1 MEAKNVLLFVIIIVL
16 LYIVIKYVISDVN
29 TLSGIVS
36 AQTMQKID
44 ASSLADSSTDSGS
57 TSNYTYSIWMYI
69 DDWNVKYGEPK
80 IVFGRMASET
90 DGRQPCPLVA
100 LAPLENNLIVSLA
113 IYPGM
118 DTEPVNGTSSTPAS
132 VSSTASGVTSV
143 TATTG
148 SPVSGT
154 SSTPASVT
162 STTVSTTQPSV
173 IHRCMVA
180 NIPIQKW
187 VNVLISTYGRSL
199 DIYIDGK
206 LVRTCVLPGVAR
218 IETSTP
224 VYVTPNGGF
233 SGWTA
238 KFQYWP
244 ESCDPQMAWNIYK
257 AGYGASMLS
266 GLLGQ
271 YTVKVSLM
279 EGTTEESSFS
289 I

>member
-16 LYIVIKYVISDVN
+16 LYIVIRYVIKDVN
-29 TLSGIVS
+29 TLTGLVS

-44 ASSLADSSTDSGS
+44 ASNLASSSSAGA
-57 TSNYTYSIWMYI
+57 TSNYTYSIWFYV

-80 IVFGRMASET
+80 VVFGRMASEMDKT
-90 DGRQPCPLVA
+90 QPCPLVS

-118 DTEPVNGTSSTPAS
+118 DTAPIEDTT
-132 VSSTASGVTSV
+132 TT
-143 TATTG
+143 TTTDATTDTNTETAA
-148 SPVSGT
+148 T
-154 SSTPASVT
+154 S
-162 STTVSTTQPSV
+162 

-218 IETSTP
+218 IESSTP
-224 VYVTPNGGF
+224 VYITPNGGF

-244 ESCDPQMAWNIYK
+244 DSCDPQKAWNIYK
-257 AGYGASMLS
+257 AGYGASMLA
-266 GLLGQ
+266 GLLGK

-279 EGTTEESSFS
+279 EGDTEESSFS

>member
-16 LYIVIKYVISDVN
+16 LYIVIKYVIKDVN
-29 TLSGIVS
+29 TLTGLVS
-36 AQTMQKID
+36 AQTMQKIE
-44 ASSLADSSTDSGS
+44 ASSLASSSSAGA
-57 TSNYTYSIWMYI
+57 TSNYTYSIWFYV

-80 IVFGRMASET
+80 VVFGRMASEM
-90 DGRQPCPLVA
+90 DKNQPCPLVS

-118 DTEPVNGTSSTPAS
+118 DTAPIED
-132 VSSTASGVTSV
+132 
-143 TATTG
+143 TT
-148 SPVSGT
+148 T
-154 SSTPASVT
+154 TTTTTDTDT
-162 STTVSTTQPSV
+162 STESS

-218 IETSTP
+218 VESSTP
-224 VYVTPNGGF
+224 VYITPNGGF

-244 ESCDPQMAWNIYK
+244 DSCDPQKAWNIYK
-257 AGYGASMLS
+257 AGYGASMLA
-266 GLLGQ
+266 GLLGK

-279 EGTTEESSFS
+279 EGDTEESSFS

>member
-16 LYIVIKYVISDVN
+16 LYIVIKYVIKDVN
-29 TLSGIVS
+29 TLTGLVS
-36 AQTMQKID
+36 AQTMQKIE
-44 ASSLADSSTDSGS
+44 ASSLASSSSAGA
-57 TSNYTYSIWMYI
+57 TSNYTYSIWFYV

-80 IVFGRMASET
+80 VVFGRMASEM
-90 DGRQPCPLVA
+90 DKNQPCPLVS

-118 DTEPVNGTSSTPAS
+118 DTAPIEDTT
-132 VSSTASGVTSV
+132 
-143 TATTG
+143 TATATATATD
-148 SPVSGT
+148 T
-154 SSTPASVT
+154 S
-162 STTVSTTQPSV
+162 

-218 IETSTP
+218 VESSTP
-224 VYVTPNGGF
+224 VYITPNGGF

-244 ESCDPQMAWNIYK
+244 DSCDPQKAWNIYK
-257 AGYGASMLS
+257 ADMVRVCWLDY
-266 GLLGQ
+266 
-271 YTVKVSLM
+271 
-279 EGTTEESSFS
+279 
-289 I
+289 

>member
-1 MEAKNVLLFVIIIVL
+1 MEVKNVLLFVIIIVL
-16 LYIVIKYVISDVN
+16 LYIVIKYVIKDVN
-29 TLSGIVS
+29 TLTGLVS
-36 AQTMQKID
+36 AQTMQKVE
-44 ASSLADSSTDSGS
+44 ASSLASTSSAGS

-80 IVFGRMASET
+80 VVFGRMASEMDKT
-90 DGRQPCPLVA
+90 QPCPLVT

-118 DTEPVNGTSSTPAS
+118 DTAPIEDPS
-132 VSSTASGVTSV
+132 
-143 TATTG
+143 ATTTTTTTTDT
-148 SPVSGT
+148 SEETTAVS
-154 SSTPASVT
+154 
-162 STTVSTTQPSV
+162 

-187 VNVLISTYGRSL
+187 TNVLISTYGRSL

-218 IETSTP
+218 IESSTP
-224 VYVTPNGGF
+224 VYITPNGGF

-244 ESCDPQMAWNIYK
+244 ESCDPQKAWNVYK

-266 GLLGQ
+266 GLLGK

-279 EGTTEESSFS
+279 EGGTEESSFS

>member
-16 LYIVIKYVISDVN
+16 LYIVIKYVIKDVN
-29 TLSGIVS
+29 TLTGLVS
-36 AQTMQKID
+36 AQTMQKIEASNL
-44 ASSLADSSTDSGS
+44 ASSSSAGA
-57 TSNYTYSIWMYI
+57 TSNYTYSIWFYI

-80 IVFGRMASET
+80 VVFGRMASEMDKT
-90 DGRQPCPLVA
+90 QPCPLVS

-118 DTEPVNGTSSTPAS
+118 DTAPIEDTT
-132 VSSTASGVTSV
+132 TTTDT
-143 TATTG
+143 TAT
-148 SPVSGT
+148 
-154 SSTPASVT
+154 STDA
-162 STTVSTTQPSV
+162 TVSETS

-218 IETSTP
+218 IESSTP
-224 VYVTPNGGF
+224 VYITPNGGF
-233 SGWTA
+233 SGYTA

-244 ESCDPQMAWNIYK
+244 DSCDPQKAWNIYK
-257 AGYGASMLS
+257 AGYGASMLA
-266 GLLGQ
+266 GLLGK

-279 EGTTEESSFS
+279 EGDTEENSFS

>member
-16 LYIVIKYVISDVN
+16 LYIVIKYVIKDVN
-29 TLSGIVS
+29 TLTGLVS
-36 AQTMQKID
+36 AQTMQKVEATSL
-44 ASSLADSSTDSGS
+44 ASSSSEGS
-57 TSNYTYSIWMYI
+57 TSNYTYSIWFYI

-80 IVFGRMASET
+80 VVFGRMASEMDKT
-90 DGRQPCPLVA
+90 QPCPLVT

-118 DTEPVNGTSSTPAS
+118 DTAPIED
-132 VSSTASGVTSV
+132 
-143 TATTG
+143 TTM
-148 SPVSGT
+148 T
-154 SSTPASVT
+154 TDTTTTTTTTDA
-162 STTVSTTQPSV
+162 STTTESS

-218 IETSTP
+218 IESSTP
-224 VYVTPNGGF
+224 VYITPNGGF
-233 SGWTA
+233 SGYTA

-244 ESCDPQMAWNIYK
+244 DSCDPQKAWNVYK
-257 AGYGASMLS
+257 AGYGASMLA
-266 GLLGQ
+266 GLLGK

-279 EGTTEESSFS
+279 EGDVEENSFS

>member
-1 MEAKNVLLFVIIIVL
+1 MEVKNVLLFAIIIVL

-29 TLSGIVS
+29 TLTGIVS

-44 ASSLADSSTDSGS
+44 PTSLDSSSSSGS

-80 IVFGRMASET
+80 VVFGRMASEM
-90 DGRQPCPLVA
+90 DKSQPCPLVA

-118 DTEPVNGTSSTPAS
+118 DTEPTTTSGISTT
-132 VSSTASGVTSV
+132 STTSV
-143 TATTG
+143 TATTVP
-148 SPVSGT
+148 PVSGT
-154 SSTPASVT
+154 SSTP
-162 STTVSTTQPSV
+162 TTVTATTGSV
-173 IHRCMVA
+173 IAEPTAIHRCMVA

>member
-1 MEAKNVLLFVIIIVL
+1 MEVKNVLLFVIIIVL
-16 LYIVIKYVISDVN
+16 LYIVIKYVIKDVN
-29 TLSGIVS
+29 TLSGLVS
-36 AQTMQKID
+36 AQTMQKIE
-44 ASSLADSSTDSGS
+44 ASSLATSSSTGS
-57 TSNYTYSIWMYI
+57 TSNYTYSIWLYI

-80 IVFGRMASET
+80 VVFGRMASEMDKT
-90 DGRQPCPLVA
+90 QPCPLVA

-118 DTEPVNGTSSTPAS
+118 DSAPMETEAENGTTTAAVEASS
-132 VSSTASGVTSV
+132 
-143 TATTG
+143 
-148 SPVSGT
+148 
-154 SSTPASVT
+154 
-162 STTVSTTQPSV
+162 

-218 IETSTP
+218 IESSTP
-224 VYVTPNGGF
+224 VYITPNGGF
-233 SGWTA
+233 SGYTA

-244 ESCDPQMAWNIYK
+244 ESCDPQKAYNIYK
-257 AGYGASMLS
+257 SGYGASMLA
-266 GLLGQ
+266 GLLGK
-271 YTVKVSLM
+271 YTVKISLM
-279 EGTTEESSFS
+279 EGETEDSSFS

>member
-1 MEAKNVLLFVIIIVL
+1 MEVKNVLLFVIIIVL
-16 LYIVIKYVISDVN
+16 LYIVIKYVVKDVN
-29 TLSGIVS
+29 TLSGLVS
-36 AQTMQKID
+36 AQTMQKIE
-44 ASSLADSSTDSGS
+44 ASSLATSSSTGA
-57 TSNYTYSIWMYI
+57 TSNYTYSIWFYI

-80 IVFGRMASET
+80 VIFGRMASEVDKT
-90 DGRQPCPLVA
+90 QPCPLVT

-118 DTEPVNGTSSTPAS
+118 DSAPMETTT
-132 VSSTASGVTSV
+132 TDTMTD
-143 TATTG
+143 TATTTATTTAM
-148 SPVSGT
+148 PPT
-154 SSTPASVT
+154 S
-162 STTVSTTQPSV
+162 

-180 NIPIQKW
+180 NVPIQKW

-218 IETSTP
+218 IESSTP
-224 VYVTPNGGF
+224 VYITPNGGF
-233 SGWTA
+233 SGYTA

-244 ESCDPQMAWNIYK
+244 ESCDPQKANNIYK
-257 AGYGASMLS
+257 AGYGASMLA
-266 GLLGQ
+266 GLFGK

-279 EGTTEESSFS
+279 EGETEDSSFT

>member
-16 LYIVIKYVISDVN
+16 LYIVIKYVIKDVN
-29 TLSGIVS
+29 TLTGLVS
-36 AQTMQKID
+36 AQTMQKVEATSL
-44 ASSLADSSTDSGS
+44 ASSSSEGS
-57 TSNYTYSIWMYI
+57 TSNYTYSIWFYI

-80 IVFGRMASET
+80 VVFGRMASEMDKT
-90 DGRQPCPLVA
+90 QPCPLVT

-118 DTEPVNGTSSTPAS
+118 DTAPIEDTTMTTDTTTTTTTTDANTTTESS
-132 VSSTASGVTSV
+132 
-143 TATTG
+143 
-148 SPVSGT
+148 
-154 SSTPASVT
+154 
-162 STTVSTTQPSV
+162 

-218 IETSTP
+218 IESSTP
-224 VYVTPNGGF
+224 VYITPNGGF
-233 SGWTA
+233 SGYTA

-244 ESCDPQMAWNIYK
+244 DSCDPQKAWNVYK
-257 AGYGASMLS
+257 AGYGASMLA
-266 GLLGQ
+266 GLLGK

-279 EGTTEESSFS
+279 EGDVEENSFS

>member
-16 LYIVIKYVISDVN
+16 LYIVVKYVIKDVN
-29 TLSGIVS
+29 TLSGLVS

-44 ASSLADSSTDSGS
+44 ASSLASSSSAGA
-57 TSNYTYSIWMYI
+57 TSNYTYSIWFYV

-80 IVFGRMASET
+80 VIFGRMASET
-90 DGRQPCPLVA
+90 DKNKPCPLVA

-118 DTEPVNGTSSTPAS
+118 DTAPVDGTDVPESD
-132 VSSTASGVTSV
+132 VG
-143 TATTG
+143 
-148 SPVSGT
+148 
-154 SSTPASVT
+154 
-162 STTVSTTQPSV
+162 

-180 NIPIQKW
+180 NVPIQKW

-218 IETSTP
+218 IESSTP
-224 VYVTPNGGF
+224 VYITPNGGF
-233 SGWTA
+233 AGWTA

-244 ESCDPQMAWNIYK
+244 ESCDPQKAWNIYK
-257 AGYGASMLS
+257 AGYGASMLA
-266 GLLGQ
+266 GLFGK
-271 YTVKVSLM
+271 YTIKLSLM
-279 EGTTEESSFS
+279 EGDTEESSFS

>member
-16 LYIVIKYVISDVN
+16 LYIVIKYVIKDVN
-29 TLSGIVS
+29 TLTGLVS

-44 ASSLADSSTDSGS
+44 ASSLASSSSAGS
-57 TSNYTYSIWMYI
+57 TSNYTYSIWFYI
-69 DDWNVKYGEPK
+69 DDWNIKYGESK
-80 IVFGRMASET
+80 VVFGRMASEM
-90 DGRQPCPLVA
+90 DKNQPCPLVS

-118 DTEPVNGTSSTPAS
+118 DSAPIST
-132 VSSTASGVTSV
+132 TT
-143 TATTG
+143 TTTTDNATTTADI
-148 SPVSGT
+148 SGADA
-154 SSTPASVT
+154 SASTDADSI
-162 STTVSTTQPSV
+162 S

-180 NIPIQKW
+180 NVPIQKW

-218 IETSTP
+218 IESSTP
-224 VYVTPNGGF
+224 VYITPNGGF
-233 SGWTA
+233 SGYTA

-244 ESCDPQMAWNIYK
+244 ESCDPQKAWNIYK
-257 AGYGASMLS
+257 AGYGASMLA
-266 GLLGQ
+266 GLLGK
-271 YTVKVSLM
+271 YTIKLSLM
-279 EGTTEESSFS
+279 EGDVEDSSFS

>member
-80 IVFGRMASET
+80 VVFGRMASEM
-90 DGRQPCPLVA
+90 DKSQPCPLVA

-118 DTEPVNGTSSTPAS
+118 DSAPMETTT
-132 VSSTASGVTSV
+132 TDTMTD
-143 TATTG
+143 TATTTATAM
-148 SPVSGT
+148 PPT
-154 SSTPASVT
+154 S
-162 STTVSTTQPSV
+162 

-180 NIPIQKW
+180 NVPIQKW
-187 VNVLISTYGRSL
+187 VNVLISTDGRSL

-218 IETSTP
+218 IESSTP
-224 VYVTPNGGF
+224 VYITPNGGF
-233 SGWTA
+233 SGYTA

-244 ESCDPQMAWNIYK
+244 ESCDPQKAYNIYK
-257 AGYGASMLS
+257 AGYGASMLA
-266 GLLGQ
+266 GLFGK

-279 EGTTEESSFS
+279 EGETEDSSFT

>member
-16 LYIVIKYVISDVN
+16 LYIVIKYVIKDVN
-29 TLSGIVS
+29 TLTGLVS
-36 AQTMQKID
+36 AQTMQKIE
-44 ASSLADSSTDSGS
+44 ASSLASSSSAGA
-57 TSNYTYSIWMYI
+57 TSNYTYSIWFYV

-80 IVFGRMASET
+80 VVFGRMASEM
-90 DGRQPCPLVA
+90 DKNQPCPLVS

-118 DTEPVNGTSSTPAS
+118 DTAPIEDTT
-132 VSSTASGVTSV
+132 
-143 TATTG
+143 TATATATATD
-148 SPVSGT
+148 T
-154 SSTPASVT
+154 S
-162 STTVSTTQPSV
+162 

-218 IETSTP
+218 VESSTP
-224 VYVTPNGGF
+224 VYITPNGGF

-244 ESCDPQMAWNIYK
+244 DSCDPQKAWNIYK
-257 AGYGASMLS
+257 AGYGASMLA
-266 GLLGQ
+266 GLLGK

-279 EGTTEESSFS
+279 EGDTEESSFS

>member
-16 LYIVIKYVISDVN
+16 LYIVIKYVIKDVN
-29 TLSGIVS
+29 TLTGLVS
-36 AQTMQKID
+36 AQTMQKIEASNL
-44 ASSLADSSTDSGS
+44 ASSSSAGA
-57 TSNYTYSIWMYI
+57 TSNYTYSIWFYI

-80 IVFGRMASET
+80 VVFGRMASEMDKT
-90 DGRQPCPLVA
+90 QPCPLVS

-118 DTEPVNGTSSTPAS
+118 DTAPIEDTT
-132 VSSTASGVTSV
+132 TTTDT
-143 TATTG
+143 TAT
-148 SPVSGT
+148 VSET
-154 SSTPASVT
+154 S
-162 STTVSTTQPSV
+162 

-218 IETSTP
+218 IESSTP
-224 VYVTPNGGF
+224 VYITPNGGF
-233 SGWTA
+233 SGYTA

-244 ESCDPQMAWNIYK
+244 DSCDPQKAWNIYK
-257 AGYGASMLS
+257 AGYGASMLA
-266 GLLGQ
+266 GLLGK

-279 EGTTEESSFS
+279 EGDVEENSFS

>member
-1 MEAKNVLLFVIIIVL
+1 VIIIVL
-16 LYIVIKYVISDVN
+16 LYIVIKYVIKDVN
-29 TLSGIVS
+29 TLTGLVS
-36 AQTMQKID
+36 AQTMQKIE
-44 ASSLADSSTDSGS
+44 ASSLASSSSAGA
-57 TSNYTYSIWMYI
+57 TSNYTYSIWFYV

-80 IVFGRMASET
+80 VVFGRMASEM
-90 DGRQPCPLVA
+90 DKNQPCPLVS

-118 DTEPVNGTSSTPAS
+118 DTAPIEDTT
-132 VSSTASGVTSV
+132 
-143 TATTG
+143 TATALATETD
-148 SPVSGT
+148 T
-154 SSTPASVT
+154 S
-162 STTVSTTQPSV
+162 
-173 IHRCMVA
+173 IHRGMVA

-218 IETSTP
+218 VESSTP
-224 VYVTPNGGF
+224 VYITPNGGF

-244 ESCDPQMAWNIYK
+244 DSCDPQKAWNIYK
-257 AGYGASMLS
+257 AGYGASMLA
-266 GLLGQ
+266 GLLGK

-279 EGTTEESSFS
+279 EGDTEESSVS

>member
-16 LYIVIKYVISDVN
+16 LYIVIKYVIKDVN
-29 TLSGIVS
+29 TLTGLVS
-36 AQTMQKID
+36 AQTMQKIE
-44 ASSLADSSTDSGS
+44 ASSLASSSSAGA
-57 TSNYTYSIWMYI
+57 TSNYTYSIWFYV

-80 IVFGRMASET
+80 VVFGRMASEM
-90 DGRQPCPLVA
+90 DKNQPCPLVS

-118 DTEPVNGTSSTPAS
+118 DTAPIEDTT
-132 VSSTASGVTSV
+132 
-143 TATTG
+143 TATATATATD
-148 SPVSGT
+148 T
-154 SSTPASVT
+154 S
-162 STTVSTTQPSV
+162 

-218 IETSTP
+218 VESSTP
-224 VYVTPNGGF
+224 VYITPNGGF

-244 ESCDPQMAWNIYK
+244 DSCDPQKAWNIYK
-257 AGYGASMLS
+257 AGW
-266 GLLGQ
+266 
-271 YTVKVSLM
+271 KVILKRAVLVFK
-279 EGTTEESSFS
+279 GHRFSFV
-289 I
+289 IYI

>member
-16 LYIVIKYVISDVN
+16 LYIVIKYVIKDVN
-29 TLSGIVS
+29 TLTGLVS
-36 AQTMQKID
+36 AQTMQKIE
-44 ASSLADSSTDSGS
+44 ASSLASSSSAGA
-57 TSNYTYSIWMYI
+57 TSNYTYSIWFYI

-80 IVFGRMASET
+80 VVFGRMASEMDKT
-90 DGRQPCPLVA
+90 QPCPLVS

-118 DTEPVNGTSSTPAS
+118 DTAPIEDTTTTTDTTTTSTD
-132 VSSTASGVTSV
+132 
-143 TATTG
+143 ATTD
-148 SPVSGT
+148 
-154 SSTPASVT
+154 T
-162 STTVSTTQPSV
+162 STETAATS

-218 IETSTP
+218 IESSTP
-224 VYVTPNGGF
+224 VYITPNGGF
-233 SGWTA
+233 SGYTA

-244 ESCDPQMAWNIYK
+244 ESCDPQKAWNVYR
-257 AGYGASMLS
+257 AGYGASMLA
-266 GLLGQ
+266 GLLGK

-279 EGTTEESSFS
+279 EGDTEENSFS

>member
-1 MEAKNVLLFVIIIVL
+1 MEVKNVLLFVIIIVL
-16 LYIVIKYVISDVN
+16 LYIVIKYVIKDVN
-29 TLSGIVS
+29 TLTGLVS
-36 AQTMQKID
+36 AQTMQKVE
-44 ASSLADSSTDSGS
+44 ASSLASTSSAGS
-57 TSNYTYSIWMYI
+57 TSNYTYSIWIYI

-80 IVFGRMASET
+80 VVFGRMASEMDKT
-90 DGRQPCPLVA
+90 QPCPLVT
-100 LAPLENNLIVSLA
+100 LAPLENILIVSLA

-118 DTEPVNGTSSTPAS
+118 DTAPIEDTNTTTDTTTDTTTTDTSEETTA
-132 VSSTASGVTSV
+132 VS
-143 TATTG
+143 
-148 SPVSGT
+148 
-154 SSTPASVT
+154 
-162 STTVSTTQPSV
+162 

-187 VNVLISTYGRSL
+187 TNVLISTYGRSL

-218 IETSTP
+218 IESSTP
-224 VYVTPNGGF
+224 VYITPNGGF

-244 ESCDPQMAWNIYK
+244 ESCDPQKAWNVYK

-266 GLLGQ
+266 GLLGK

-279 EGTTEESSFS
+279 EGGTEESSFS

>member
-16 LYIVIKYVISDVN
+16 LYIVIKYVIKDVN
-29 TLSGIVS
+29 TLTGLVS
-36 AQTMQKID
+36 AQTMQKIE
-44 ASSLADSSTDSGS
+44 ASSLASSSSAGA
-57 TSNYTYSIWMYI
+57 TSNYTYSIWFYV

-80 IVFGRMASET
+80 VVFGRMASEM
-90 DGRQPCPLVA
+90 DKNQPCPLVS

-118 DTEPVNGTSSTPAS
+118 DTAPIEDTT
-132 VSSTASGVTSV
+132 T
-143 TATTG
+143 TATATATATATD
-148 SPVSGT
+148 T
-154 SSTPASVT
+154 S
-162 STTVSTTQPSV
+162 

-218 IETSTP
+218 VESSTP
-224 VYVTPNGGF
+224 VYITPNGGF

-244 ESCDPQMAWNIYK
+244 DSCDPQKAWNIYK
-257 AGYGASMLS
+257 AGYGASMLA
-266 GLLGQ
+266 GLLGK

-279 EGTTEESSFS
+279 EGDTEESSFS

>member
-16 LYIVIKYVISDVN
+16 LYIVIKYVIKDVN
-29 TLSGIVS
+29 TLTGLVS
-36 AQTMQKID
+36 AQTMQKIE
-44 ASSLADSSTDSGS
+44 ASSLASSSSDGA
-57 TSNYTYSIWMYI
+57 TSNYTYSIWIYV

-80 IVFGRMASET
+80 VVFGRMASEMDKT
-90 DGRQPCPLVA
+90 QPCPLVS
-100 LAPLENNLIVSLA
+100 LAPLENNLIVSLG

-118 DTEPVNGTSSTPAS
+118 DTAPIED
-132 VSSTASGVTSV
+132 
-143 TATTG
+143 TT
-148 SPVSGT
+148 T
-154 SSTPASVT
+154 TT
-162 STTVSTTQPSV
+162 STSTDASTTTETS

-187 VNVLISTYGRSL
+187 VNILISTYGRSL

-218 IETSTP
+218 IESSTP
-224 VYVTPNGGF
+224 VYITPNGGF

-244 ESCDPQMAWNIYK
+244 ESCDPQKAWNIYK
-257 AGYGASMLS
+257 AGYGASMLA
-266 GLLGQ
+266 GLLGK

-279 EGTTEESSFS
+279 EGDVEENSFS

>member
-16 LYIVIKYVISDVN
+16 LYIVIKYVVKDVN
-29 TLSGIVS
+29 TLSGLVS
-36 AQTMQKID
+36 GQTMQKIE
-44 ASSLADSSTDSGS
+44 ASSLASSSSAGA
-57 TSNYTYSIWMYI
+57 TSNYTYSIWFYI

-80 IVFGRMASET
+80 VIFGRMASEV
-90 DGRQPCPLVA
+90 DKKQPCPLVT

-118 DTEPVNGTSSTPAS
+118 DSAPISTTDTTTTSTD
-132 VSSTASGVTSV
+132 VSSSDADSIS
-143 TATTG
+143 
-148 SPVSGT
+148 
-154 SSTPASVT
+154 
-162 STTVSTTQPSV
+162 

-180 NIPIQKW
+180 NVPIQKW

-218 IETSTP
+218 IESSTP
-224 VYVTPNGGF
+224 VYITPNGGF

-244 ESCDPQMAWNIYK
+244 ESCDPQKAWNIYK
-257 AGYGASMLS
+257 AGYGASMLA
-266 GLLGQ
+266 GLLGK
-271 YTVKVSLM
+271 YTIKLSLM
-279 EGTTEESSFS
+279 EGDVEDSSFS

>member
-16 LYIVIKYVISDVN
+16 LYIVIKYVIKDVN
-29 TLSGIVS
+29 TLTGLVS
-36 AQTMQKID
+36 AQTMQKIE
-44 ASSLADSSTDSGS
+44 ASSLASSSSAGA
-57 TSNYTYSIWMYI
+57 TSNYTYSIWFYV

-80 IVFGRMASET
+80 VVFGRMASEMDKT
-90 DGRQPCPLVA
+90 QPCPLVS

-118 DTEPVNGTSSTPAS
+118 DTAPIEDTT
-132 VSSTASGVTSV
+132 TATATDTTATDTTATDT
-143 TATTG
+143 TATT
-148 SPVSGT
+148 
-154 SSTPASVT
+154 
-162 STTVSTTQPSV
+162 

-218 IETSTP
+218 VESSTP
-224 VYVTPNGGF
+224 VYITPNGGF
-233 SGWTA
+233 SGYTA

-244 ESCDPQMAWNIYK
+244 DSCDPQKAWNIYK
-257 AGYGASMLS
+257 AGYGASMLA
-266 GLLGQ
+266 GLLGK

-279 EGTTEESSFS
+279 EGDVEDSSFS

>member
-16 LYIVIKYVISDVN
+16 LYIVIKYVIKDVS
-29 TLSGIVS
+29 TLTGLVS
-36 AQTMQKID
+36 AQTMQKIE
-44 ASSLADSSTDSGS
+44 ASSLASSSSAGA
-57 TSNYTYSIWMYI
+57 TSNYTYSIWFYV

-80 IVFGRMASET
+80 VVFGRMASEMDKT
-90 DGRQPCPLVA
+90 QPCPLVS

-118 DTEPVNGTSSTPAS
+118 DTAPIEDTTTDA
-132 VSSTASGVTSV
+132 T
-143 TATTG
+143 TATT
-148 SPVSGT
+148 T
-154 SSTPASVT
+154 DTA
-162 STTVSTTQPSV
+162 TT

-218 IETSTP
+218 VESSTP
-224 VYVTPNGGF
+224 VYITPNGGF
-233 SGWTA
+233 SGYTA

-244 ESCDPQMAWNIYK
+244 DSCDPQKAWNIYK
-257 AGYGASMLS
+257 AGYGASMLA
-266 GLLGQ
+266 GLLGK

-279 EGTTEESSFS
+279 EGDTEENSFS